1 MENTPERE
9 PDQPPAEEPPREE
22 KTLLGDPDEIDRS
35 VEDRL
40 DEQLEREQ
48 DR

>member
-1 MENTPERE
+1 MEDTPERE

-22 KTLLGDPDEIDRS
+22 KTLLGDADEVEGS
-35 VEDRL
+35 VEGRL

>member
-1 MENTPERE
+1 MEDTPERE

-22 KTLLGDPDEIDRS
+22 KTLLGDADEIDRS

-40 DEQLEREQ
+40 DDQLEREQ